1 MEYVSMVLIVILFT
15 IFSTN
20 ISELHRNQKR
30 IESKLD
36 KVIEHL
42 GLYELSMEHIS
53 ADLKSELIGLVSEN
67 KRVKAIKKLRDA
79 TGMGLKEAKDYVD
92 SL

>member
-1 MEYVSMVLIVILFT
+1 MENILYMGLIILF
-15 IFSTN
+15 IILSSSIN
-20 ISELHRNQKR
+20 ALESNQKR

-36 KVIEHL
+36 RIMEHL
-42 GLYELSMEHIS
+42 GLPEPSREYIS
-53 ADLKSELIGLVSEN
+53 DELKSELSELVMEN
-67 KRVKAIKKLRDA
+67 KKVEAIKRLREA